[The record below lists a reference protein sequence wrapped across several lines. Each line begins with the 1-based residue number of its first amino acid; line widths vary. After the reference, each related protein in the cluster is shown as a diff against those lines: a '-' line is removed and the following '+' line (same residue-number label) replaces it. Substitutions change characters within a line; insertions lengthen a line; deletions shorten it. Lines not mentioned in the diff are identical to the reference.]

1 MILTAYRRG
10 LAFLAAE
17 APLAAVVI
25 VANLVLGALAL
36 LDPILFGRVIGALSK
51 PHGDA
56 WGYIAAWASLS
67 VLSVAAGVAVSALA
81 DRIAHRR
88 RLAAMTAAF
97 DNAITLA
104 PVRVAERGAGRLVQ
118 IIFAGGENLFRLLL
132 GFMREQLTSIFALAL
147 LVPVAFWMNRPLACV
162 LAALAVVYL
171 AANVLVMR
179 KTEAG
184 QARVNDE
191 SQGYYGRLADVL
203 GNVAVIQAYAN
214 LRGET
219 ASLQAL
225 TKGLLSALFPVI
237 NWYGVLTV
245 LTRAASTLALVAIFG
260 VGAVLVGR
268 GQASLSDI
276 VSFGGFAG
284 LLIGRLDQLSGSV
297 SGVVSGAAALNSFF
311 DLVDERPASP
321 DLPGARPLRHVRGDI
336 VFEGV
341 SHRIV
346 QDADLGVFDV
356 NLRVAAGSTVAL
368 VGPSGAGKTTLM
380 ALLQRLREPDIG
392 RITVDGRDIR
402 AVTLESLRRS
412 LAVVFQDAGLFNRSV
427 ADNLRLGAADAH
439 DDDLK
444 AALAAAQAWEFVE
457 EKPGGLD
464 YVLGERGQLLSGGE
478 RQRLAI
484 ARAILKDAPI
494 LILDEATSALDTIT
508 EAKVKRALDAASAD
522 RTTFIIAHRLSTVR
536 DADLILVM
544 DKGRIVEQGDYD
556 TLIARGG
563 RFAQM
568 ASAAGLTDGGLLLD
582 DAA

>member
-10 LAFLAAE
+10 LAFLGAE
-17 APLAAVVI
+17 APLAAVVV

-36 LDPILFGRVIGALSK
+36 LDPILFGRVIGALAR
-51 PHGDA
+51 PHGNA
-56 WGYIAAWASLS
+56 WGYIAGWASLS
-67 VLSVAAGVAVSALA
+67 VVSVAAGVSASALA

-88 RLAAMTAAF
+88 RLAAMTTAF
-97 DNAITLA
+97 ENAITLPPA
-104 PVRVAERGAGRLVQ
+104 RISERGTGKLVQ

-132 GFMREQLTSIFALAL
+132 GFMREQLTALFALAL
-147 LVPVAFWMNRPLACV
+147 LIPVAFWMNPVMAGV
-162 LAALAVVYL
+162 LVALAVVYV
-171 AANVLVMR
+171 AANLLVMR
-179 KTEAG
+179 KTQAG
-184 QARVNDE
+184 QARVNEE
-191 SQGYYGRLADVL
+191 SQGYYGRLGDVI
-203 GNVAVIQAYAN
+203 GNVAVIQAYAD
-214 LRGET
+214 LRAEA
-219 ASLQAL
+219 ASLRAL
-225 TKGLLSALFPVI
+225 TKGLLEALFPVL

-260 VGAVLVGR
+260 VGALLAAHGR
-268 GQASLSDI
+268 ASLGDI

-284 LLIGRLDQLSGSV
+284 LLIARLDQLSGSV
-297 SGVVSGAAALNSFF
+297 SGVVSGAPALASFF
-311 DLVDERPASP
+311 ELVDERAASP
-321 DLPGARPLRHVRGDI
+321 DLAGARPLRRVRGEV

-346 QDADLGVFDV
+346 QDAALGVFDV

-380 ALLQRLREPDIG
+380 ALLQRLRDLDAG
-392 RITVDGRDIR
+392 QITVDGQDIR
-402 AVTLESLRRS
+402 NVTLASLREA

-427 ADNLRLGAADAH
+427 ADNLRLAAPDAT
-439 DDDLK
+439 DAQLQ
-444 AALAAAQAWEFVE
+444 AALEAAQAWEFVG

-464 YVLGERGQLLSGGE
+464 YVIGERGQLLSGGE

-494 LILDEATSALDTIT
+494 LVLDEATSALDSVT
-508 EAKVKRALDAASAD
+508 EAKVKRALDRASAG

-536 DADLILVM
+536 DADLILVL
-544 DKGRIVEQGDYD
+544 DKGRIVERG
-556 TLIARGG
+556 TFEALIARRG

-568 ASAAGLTDGGLLLD
+568 AAAAGLADDGLLA